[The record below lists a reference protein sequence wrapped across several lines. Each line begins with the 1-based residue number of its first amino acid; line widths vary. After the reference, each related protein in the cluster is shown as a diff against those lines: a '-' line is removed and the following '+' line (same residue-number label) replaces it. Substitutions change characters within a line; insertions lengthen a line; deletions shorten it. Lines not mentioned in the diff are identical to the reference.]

1 MDSSSSTVEASSAA
15 EPARVAGDTENVEY
29 RAFYEESDLS
39 IIMDL
44 VDVELSEPYS
54 IFTYRYF
61 INQWPDLCYLVRSS
75 FPSVRQQLSSV
86 HTPGMSAYVV
96 RIPELVDG
104 IDGIFTVKSN

>member
-1 MDSSSSTVEASSAA
+1 MDFSSSTVEASLAA
-15 EPARVAGDTENVEY
+15 EPARVAGDTGDVEY
-29 RAFYEESDLS
+29 RAFCEESDLS

-75 FPSVRQQLSSV
+75 FPPVRQQLSFPKCGFHQCALQGCL
-86 HTPGMSAYVV
+86 HTWS
-96 RIPELVDG
+96 EFL
-104 IDGIFTVKSN
+104 NW